1 MVTFGFRKIPAWG
14 EWEWLVTWRGQGWP
28 PGQGDL
34 LQPSPEAITVCTEGL
49 NVVGLVN
56 SVQWNAVT

>member
-1 MVTFGFRKIPAWG
+1 MA
-14 EWEWLVTWRGQGWP
+14 
-28 PGQGDL
+28 GDMEGAGLAPRAGGHL

-49 NVVGLVN
+49 NFVGLVN

>member
-1 MVTFGFRKIPAWG
+1 MGGVGVA
-14 EWEWLVTWRGQGWP
+14 
-28 PGQGDL
+28 GDMEGAGLAPRAGGHL

-49 NVVGLVN
+49 SVGLVN